1 MKSIFKDAILGL
13 ATLAV
18 VGTIMIYAGSIF
30 FGEKASAQIERKIIP
45 TECRDDPSLTWRC
58 IVIGRDE
65 PGIASE
71 SMEGNCIDPRL
82 LAPFDI
88 DEKGRVLSY
97 VIVGRVIDGC
107 NVFEQ

>member
-1 MKSIFKDAILGL
+1 MKNLLKQSILGL

-18 VGTIMIYAGSIF
+18 VGVTLIYGGSIF
-30 FGEKASAQIERKIIP
+30 FGEDASAQITQGVLP
-45 TECRDDPSLTWRC
+45 TECADDPSLTWRC

-82 LAPFDI
+82 LAPWDI
-88 DEKGRVLSY
+88 DGKGRVLSY
-97 VIVGRVIDGC
+97 VIVGRVIEGC
-107 NVFEQ
+107 TF

>member
-1 MKSIFKDAILGL
+1 MKGFIRQSILGL
-13 ATLAV
+13 ATLVV
-18 VGTIMIYAGSIF
+18 VGATLIYGGSII
-30 FGEKASAQIERKIIP
+30 FGENASAQVTPGVLP
-45 TECRDDPSLTWRC
+45 TECADDSSLTWRC

-71 SMEGNCIDPRL
+71 SMEGNCIDPRM

-88 DEKGRVLSY
+88 DGKGRVLSY

-107 NVFEQ
+107 TF

>member
-1 MKSIFKDAILGL
+1 MKDLIRQSVLGL
-13 ATLAV
+13 ATLVV
-18 VGTIMIYAGSIF
+18 VGATLIYGGSII
-30 FGEKASAQIERKIIP
+30 FGEDASAQVIHGVLP
-45 TECRDDPSLTWRC
+45 TECVDDSSLTWRC

-71 SMEGNCIDPRL
+71 SMEGNCIDPRM

-88 DEKGRVLSY
+88 DGKGRVLSY

-107 NVFEQ
+107 TF

>member
-1 MKSIFKDAILGL
+1 MKTLVKQSFLNL

-18 VGTIMIYAGSIF
+18 SGAMLIYGGSIF
-30 FGEKASAQIERKIIP
+30 FGDEASAQMHQATLP
-45 TECRDDPSLTWRC
+45 MECADDPSLAWRC

-71 SMEGNCIDPRL
+71 SLEDNCIDPKM

-88 DEKGRVLSY
+88 DGKGRVLSY
-97 VIVGRVIDGC
+97 VIVGRVIEGC
-107 NVFEQ
+107 TIAE